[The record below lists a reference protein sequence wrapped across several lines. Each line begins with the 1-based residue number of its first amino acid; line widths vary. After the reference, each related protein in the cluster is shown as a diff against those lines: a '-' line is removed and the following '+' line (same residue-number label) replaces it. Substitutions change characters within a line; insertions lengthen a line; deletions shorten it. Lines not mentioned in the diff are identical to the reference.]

1 MKPQKKVS
9 DVSNA
14 ADRHLWQI
22 QPLRDFT
29 WILIVC
35 LLFWLGYAMRE
46 VTVPLL
52 VAILLT
58 YLFAPVVSLLERRL
72 RFPRPLAAG
81 AILGLGGFAVLLA
94 LALTVPLVVS
104 QTASFVDAVRRG
116 KYDNAIERLVDLSPD
131 SVQPQIESFVTRGQN
146 WLGISTGE
154 DLAASS
160 SDEGTKSTTD
170 DLSTVPPKA
179 ADVTSGADGSNAVK
193 PNVIQVA
200 GEPPSTGESTVSA
213 AGSVLSDERIRMIVR
228 EELNTQ
234 SIESASDQAK
244 AGGGKWYGWVGSGA
258 RRAWDIVLGSIHL
271 GILIFLIPFYF
282 FYFTVTWP
290 RIVAFFQGM
299 IVESHRDHALYLLGE
314 MDSAVSGFVRGRI
327 VIAFI
332 LAIMYSVGW
341 TIVGVPYALP
351 LGLLIG
357 CFTLV
362 PYLGGIGLPLSVG
375 LMAADQFSLADADQM
390 AWWGIILWP
399 TLVYLICQ
407 FSDDYA
413 LTPLIAG
420 RATNLDPVS
429 IVVAILAGGAL
440 AGLYGMLIAIPVAAC
455 IKILLREVF
464 MPRIRQ
470 WVDGT
475 VDDPLPIEE

>member
-1 MKPQKKVS
+1 MKPQKQVS
-9 DVSNA
+9 DIPNA

-22 QPLRDFT
+22 QPLRDLT
-29 WILIVC
+29 WILIVF
-35 LLFWLGYAMRE
+35 LLFWLGYAMRD

-81 AILGLGGFAVLLA
+81 AILGVGGFTVLLA
-94 LALTVPLVVS
+94 LALTVPLVVT

-131 SVQPQIESFVTRGQN
+131 SVQPQIESFVARGQS
-146 WLGISTGE
+146 WLGISTGD

-160 SDEGTKSTTD
+160 SKAGDSGTSDEP
-170 DLSTVPPKA
+170 STVSGKA
-179 ADVTSGADGSNAVK
+179 SDLTSETGATGAVK

-200 GEPPSTGESTVSA
+200 GEPPAKGATTASA
-213 AGSVLSDERIRMIVR
+213 AGAVLSDDQIRMIVR

-234 SIESASDQAK
+234 STESASDEAK
-244 AGGGKWYGWVGSGA
+244 AGSGQWYGWVGSGA
-258 RRAWDIVLGSIHL
+258 RRAWGIVVGSIHL

-290 RIVAFFQGM
+290 RMVAFFQGM

-314 MDSAVSGFVRGRI
+314 MDNAVSGFVRGRI

-375 LMAADQFSLADADQM
+375 LMAADQFSLAEAERM

-407 FSDDYA
+407 FADDYA

-470 WVDGT
+470 WIDGT

>member
-1 MKPQKKVS
+1 MKPQKQVS
-9 DVSNA
+9 DIPNA

-22 QPLRDFT
+22 QPLRDLT
-29 WILIVC
+29 WILILV

-58 YLFAPVVSLLERRL
+58 YLFAPVVSLLERRF

-81 AILGLGGFAVLLA
+81 AILGVGGFAVLLA
-94 LALTVPLVVS
+94 LALTVPLAVT
-104 QTASFVDAVRRG
+104 QTTSFIDAVRRG

-131 SVQPQIESFVTRGQN
+131 SLQPQIEAFVSRGQS
-146 WLGISTGE
+146 WLGISTIE
-154 DLAASS
+154 DEPKAPADGTMMASGDEDAPAAGVDGAGLES
-160 SDEGTKSTTD
+160 SD
-170 DLSTVPPKA
+170 LS
-179 ADVTSGADGSNAVK
+179 GSDT
-193 PNVIQVA
+193 PNVIHVA
-200 GEPPSTGESTVSA
+200 GEAPLEASSA
-213 AGSVLSDERIRMIVR
+213 DDRLVLDNEDERIRMIVR

-234 SIESASDQAK
+234 TADSSSTADQD
-244 AGGGKWYGWVGSGA
+244 GGNNWYGWVGNGA
-258 RRAWDIVLGSIHL
+258 RRAWGIIVGSIHL

-290 RIVAFFQGM
+290 RMVSFFQGM
-299 IVESHRDHALYLLGE
+299 IVESHRDHALYLLRE
-314 MDSAVSGFVRGRI
+314 MDKAVSGFVRGRI

-332 LAIMYSVGW
+332 LSIMYAVGW
-341 TIVGVPYALP
+341 TIVGVPYAIP

-375 LMAADQFSLADADQM
+375 LMAADQFSLVETERM

-399 TLVYLICQ
+399 TLVYLVCQ
-407 FSDDYA
+407 FADDYA

-464 MPRIRQ
+464 MPRIRE

>member
-1 MKPQKKVS
+1 MKPQKQVS
-9 DVSNA
+9 DIPNA

-22 QPLRDFT
+22 QPLRDLT
-29 WILIVC
+29 WILIVL
-35 LLFWLGYAMRE
+35 LLFWLGYAMRD

-81 AILGLGGFAVLLA
+81 AILGVGGFTVLLA

-131 SVQPQIESFVTRGQN
+131 SVQPQIESFVARGQN
-146 WLGISTGE
+146 WRGISTAE
-154 DLAASS
+154 NPAASS
-160 SDEGTKSTTD
+160 ADENTKSTTD
-170 DLSTVPPKA
+170 DRVMVSAKASDATPKA
-179 ADVTSGADGSNAVK
+179 GGSTSAK

-200 GEPPSTGESTVSA
+200 GDPPSEAESVAST
-213 AGSVLSDERIRMIVR
+213 AGSVVSDERIRMIVR

-234 SIESASDQAK
+234 SMESVSAEAK
-244 AGGGKWYGWVGSGA
+244 PGGGKWYGWVGSGA

-290 RIVAFFQGM
+290 RMVAFFQGM

-314 MDSAVSGFVRGRI
+314 MDNAVSGFVRGRI

-375 LMAADQFSLADADQM
+375 LMAADQFSLAEAERM

-399 TLVYLICQ
+399 TLVI
-407 FSDDYA
+407 SS
-413 LTPLIAG
+413 
-420 RATNLDPVS
+420 VS
-429 IVVAILAGGAL
+429 
-440 AGLYGMLIAIPVAAC
+440 
-455 IKILLREVF
+455 
-464 MPRIRQ
+464 
-470 WVDGT
+470 
-475 VDDPLPIEE
+475 LPMTMH

>member
-1 MKPQKKVS
+1 MKPQKHVS
-9 DVSNA
+9 DIQNA

-22 QPLRDFT
+22 QPLRDLT
-29 WILIVC
+29 WILILF
-35 LLFWLGYAMRE
+35 LLFWLGYAMRD

-52 VAILLT
+52 VAVLLT

-72 RFPRPLAAG
+72 HFPRPLAAA
-81 AILGLGGFAVLLA
+81 AILGVGGFTVMLA
-94 LALTVPLVVS
+94 LALTVPLAVS

-116 KYDNAIERLVDLSPD
+116 KYDNAIDRLVDLSPD
-131 SVQPQIESFVTRGQN
+131 SVQPQIESFVARGQT
-146 WLGISTGE
+146 WLGISNVDEMSSNGAE
-154 DLAASS
+154 DAKAS
-160 SDEGTKSTTD
+160 KP
-170 DLSTVPPKA
+170 V
-179 ADVTSGADGSNAVK
+179 GADSKIPSGGGASESTK
-193 PNVIQVA
+193 PNVIHVA
-200 GEPPSTGESTVSA
+200 GESPQLEKTIGMATASNVEDA
-213 AGSVLSDERIRMIVR
+213 RIRMIVR

-234 SIESASDQAK
+234 SGDDSLEQGKAK
-244 AGGGKWYGWVGSGA
+244 GTNWFGLVGNGA
-258 RRAWDIVLGSIHL
+258 RRAWNIVLGSIHL

-290 RIVAFFQGM
+290 RMVAFFQGM

-327 VIAFI
+327 VIAVI
-332 LAIMYSVGW
+332 LSIMYAVGW
-341 TIVGVPYALP
+341 TIVGVPYAIP

-375 LMAADQFSLADADQM
+375 LMAADQYSLVEAERM

-399 TLVYLICQ
+399 TLVYLVCQ

-464 MPRIRQ
+464 MPRIRE